1 MPDARI
7 LPVAIYRLAPVTLSS
22 TENYGCMCQVYRKH
36 ARTDARTAV
45 LAVEA
50 VPAVTGH
57 LADMPTRRLP
67 THGLD
72 ISRTGQLAD

>member
-50 VPAVTGH
+50 VPA
-57 LADMPTRRLP
+57 DMPTRGLP